1 VWAEQQLTDILQTVT
16 DWERRSAV
24 LVNRVTGEQ
33 AAYSVANVL
42 ALLLDKPLTPPVDN
56 ALREAEN
63 GEAETWSIL
72 VTTKEALAN
81 ANQHIE
87 QHLGKA

>member
-1 VWAEQQLTDILQTVT
+1 MPRKSKSTPRTAKPYYGTGHDPVWAEQQLTNILQTVT

-24 LVNRVTGEQ
+24 LVNWVTGEQ

-56 ALREAEN
+56 AQHEAKN
-63 GEAETWSIL
+63 GEAE
-72 VTTKEALAN
+72 A
-81 ANQHIE
+81 
-87 QHLGKA
+87 